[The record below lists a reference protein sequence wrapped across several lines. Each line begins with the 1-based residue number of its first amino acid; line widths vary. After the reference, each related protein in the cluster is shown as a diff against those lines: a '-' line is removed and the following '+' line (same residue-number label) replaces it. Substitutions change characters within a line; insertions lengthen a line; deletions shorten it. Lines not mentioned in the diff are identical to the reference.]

1 MTDFHDIP
9 ADDPEGETVWS
20 RLIERGP
27 ALYAEYAAMPTGAHS
42 PDLQF
47 ILQKFRKAPCGGKF
61 VLIALDPHR
70 RWCLG
75 RLTGVRGRPVV
86 REGAEEFIDLAEAER
101 HVFRLR
107 WKALTGKDPA
117 DA

>member
-9 ADDPEGETVWS
+9 PDGPDSATVWD
-20 RLIERGP
+20 RLVGRGP
-27 ALYAEYAAMPTGAHS
+27 ELYAEYAARPTGAHS

-47 ILQKFRKAPCGGKF
+47 ILQRFRKAPCAGKY
-61 VLIALDPHR
+61 VLIAVEPHR
-70 RWCLG
+70 RWRLG
-75 RLTGVRGRPVV
+75 RLTGIRGRPVV
-86 REGAEEFIDLAEAER
+86 PEGEEEFTDLAEAER

-117 DA
+117 HA

>member
-9 ADDPEGETVWS
+9 SEAPDSDTVWN
-20 RLIERGP
+20 RLVERGP
-27 ALYAEYAAMPTGAHS
+27 ELYAEYAARPTGAHS

-47 ILQKFRKAPCGGKF
+47 ILQKFRKAPCAGKL
-61 VLIALDPHR
+61 VLITLEPHR

-75 RLTGVRGRPVV
+75 RLTGVRGRPVL
-86 REGAEEFIDLAEAER
+86 RQGSEEFTDLAEAER
-101 HVFRLR
+101 QVFRLR
-107 WKALTGKDPA
+107 WREMTGKDPA

>member
-9 ADDPEGETVWS
+9 PDAPDTDRVWA
-20 RLIERGP
+20 RLIARGP
-27 ALYAEYAAMPTGAHS
+27 ELYAEYAAKPTGAHS

-47 ILQKFRKAPCGGKF
+47 ILQKFRKAPCAGKY
-61 VLIALDPHR
+61 VLIALEPHR

-75 RLTGVRGRPVV
+75 RLTAVRGRPVT
-86 REGAEEFIDLAEAER
+86 RQGDAEFTDLAEAER

-107 WKALTGKDPA
+107 WKETTGEDLTDG
-117 DA
+117 

>member
-9 ADDPEGETVWS
+9 FDDAQSDSVWS
-20 RLIERGP
+20 RLISRGP
-27 ALYAEYAAMPTGAHS
+27 ALYAEYAAKPTGAHS

-47 ILQKFRKAPCGGKF
+47 ILEKFRKAPCAGKF
-61 VLIALDPHR
+61 VLIAIEPHR

-75 RLTGVRGRPVV
+75 RLTGTRTRPVF
-86 REGAEEFIDLAEAER
+86 REGPEEFTDLAEAER

-107 WKALTGKDPA
+107 WKALTGKDLA
-117 DA
+117 HV